1 MYGHC
6 MKMYGLTAWDLV
18 HVMSS
23 GMIASRALPK
33 VARISSHLLVLH
45 FSVWV
50 FISSRL
56 LGSSTCTRTVWK
68 VSSPKPFWLCWQQL
82 DFFWI
87 APTYP
92 TILAAPGE
100 IISFPSGPHHMSQGW
115 CLLDLI
121 SLASVS
127 GPLWA
132 QGEERRGAVA
142 LLARPRSFD

>member
-1 MYGHC
+1 MDIVWKC
-6 MKMYGLTAWDLV
+6 MDSQRGTLYMSCLQAWL
-18 HVMSS
+18 HP
-23 GMIASRALPK
+23 GPYLRLLGYPPTCWFC
-33 VARISSHLLVLH
+33 ISVL
-45 FSVWV
+45 V

-132 QGEERRGAVA
+132 QGEERRGTVA